1 MGLETVLRDRVEK
14 LEQKVDKMISLLGE
28 LLNQQSHKHQPGT
41 SAHTATAA
49 ATPLVTA
56 VTPSPVSDH
65 GLSSQDMDESGHEID
80 MSDIPLSG
88 ITQSEHNQHSSECD
102 GSALRY
108 PPSSSSEVVVGGK
121 GKGQSSRNTASKHS
135 EHDST
140 PSPQIGE
147 KKSSLCTGKPYRQ
160 RMPRLTKGTY
170 MTE

>member
-1 MGLETVLRDRVEK
+1 
-14 LEQKVDKMISLLGE
+14 MISLLGE

-56 VTPSPVSDH
+56 VTPSPVPDH

-102 GSALRY
+102 GSALKH
-108 PPSSSSEVVVGGK
+108 PPVPAQRWLWVVK
-121 GKGQSSRNTASKHS
+121 GKDRVAGIRQANILSMTVPHPPNWREEVQSVHWKAISATYAKSDQRYL
-135 EHDST
+135 HD
-140 PSPQIGE
+140 
-147 KKSSLCTGKPYRQ
+147 
-160 RMPRLTKGTY
+160 
-170 MTE
+170 